1 MDKEKLITAVFIRNV
16 VWDKTNKS
24 HHNSLIL
31 SKLWIEI
38 AEECKTSVPL
48 AKGQWKRLR
57 ETFSKKYAAL
67 PAKRSGDE
75 AGDIEKNDWPYFET
89 LLFLKDQYT
98 PRETTGNLESIIDE
112 KDQYT
117 PRETTGNLESI
128 IDDNEAEYSESGSTP
143 DVVEDDVQSQ
153 VPIPS
158 PSLNSP
164 LSANSPASTIQDVT
178 SSSKRKKK
186 EHSIGEALLKAEH
199 ENLEYLRQKEH
210 DRLIRKDK
218 ETDEDVAFFN
228 SILPHVR
235 VLNVFFQQKEKMG
248 FRIRVMQLLEET
260 KDTSTFF
267 N

>member
-1 MDKEKLITAVFIRNV
+1 M
-16 VWDKTNKS
+16 
-24 HHNSLIL
+24 
-31 SKLWIEI
+31 
-38 AEECKTSVPL
+38 PL

-89 LLFLKDQYT
+89 LLFL
-98 PRETTGNLESIIDE
+98 

-199 ENLEYLRQKEH
+199 EKLEYLRQKEH

-235 VLNVFFQQKEKMG
+235 VLNVKEKMG

-260 KDTSTFF
+260 MAGPSATSTD
-267 N
+267 NSGQTTNYQHYIPSYDTQHPSQRYINLL